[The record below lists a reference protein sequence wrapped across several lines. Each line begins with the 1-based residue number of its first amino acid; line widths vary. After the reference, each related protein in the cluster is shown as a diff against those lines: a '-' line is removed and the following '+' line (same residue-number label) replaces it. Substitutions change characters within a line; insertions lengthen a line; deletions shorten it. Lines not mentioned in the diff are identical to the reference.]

1 MPPYVLGQLAPES
14 RHGAPVFFPER
25 QSPPR
30 AGCPTGPRSH
40 RPGPGCSTIHAVTAR
55 IDAARH
61 GSAPVPTRGGTGAGR
76 RVVRGWVRGMGL
88 GPARGGPARPAGRPG
103 TPRGAPCQQRQGT
116 RPDRRAPP
124 LLRHRFGAGVHRH
137 DRGPNRPARSST
149 AYRQSPRPATPTAT
163 TVRPVSG
170 APDPASARQA
180 RTAWWAVRHTSEA
193 RPRSNST
200 ALVTVCPEPDRS
212 TGQPTVRRRAR
223 ITV

>member
-40 RPGPGCSTIHAVTAR
+40 RPRPGCSTIHAVTAR
-55 IDAARH
+55 IDAARMVRH
-61 GSAPVPTRGGTGAGR
+61 RSPRGEGPVPDDAWCGGGCGGWDSGRLVAVQPGRQGGRGPREGHR
-76 RVVRGWVRGMGL
+76 
-88 GPARGGPARPAGRPG
+88 AR
-103 TPRGAPCQQRQGT
+103 QRQGT

-124 LLRHRFGAGVHRH
+124 LLRHQFGARVHRH

-149 AYRQSPRPATPTAT
+149 AYRQSPCPATPTAT

-212 TGQPTVRRRAR
+212 TGQATVRRRAR